1 MNLLSLKNIF
11 RTLLTKKG
19 TKPSSGENMIDLAN
33 NHIICTSGIC
43 ANSWKPFQMKAK
55 YPENTDQNNQVNRMN

>member
-11 RTLLTKKG
+11 RTLLTKKVA
-19 TKPSSGENMIDLAN
+19 KPSGAENMIDLAN
-33 NHIICTSGIC
+33 NQMICTSGVC

-55 YPENTDQNNQVNRMN
+55 YPESTEQNNQSNRMN